1 MRRSRSRHC
10 GHTRLAT
17 AGQTHCP
24 TTTAGQTHYP
34 TPTAFV
40 LAAFVLAVFL
50 LALFVIP
57 GFVAPVL
64 GGMPADRLVPAQ
76 DIESDLDA
84 FTSQVAARS
93 AYLQLVP
100 MDFEAAVAVVRQRSQ
115 SRGGLTLGELGA
127 ALQRILAATGDP
139 AARVF
144 GVDPPGPF
152 LPFAIDPVQ
161 DRYVATWHDGAGFLV
176 ADKPYLSA
184 LDGDPGGIWLGRLD
198 DRLPAGPATYRRQ
211 IGLDLLQ
218 AFSEAQQIAERGPD
232 STITVRLSGA
242 DLGTG
247 QDIKV
252 ALAGTRAGQVIWP
265 QHDSAVLTGNIGYL
279 RLPRMGSRAVDQIR
293 RWMPRFER
301 TVGLIVD
308 VRGNTGGTRDAFRE
322 LFPYFI
328 RFDDPPFVAGAT
340 VYREHPGTRLADL
353 VDLTGQTADWLDWN
367 VAEGAA
373 IKAFRARFTPA
384 ESTPADST
392 AAAAIGPWRYLVVT
406 RQEKDPRYPYLE
418 HIVVLMDGACR
429 GSTELL
435 LASCQGRFKI
445 ALMGTPSGG
454 VPDGAEAFVLGR
466 TSLKIEVSSL
476 VTYLVDGR
484 RLGAA
489 SIEPDILSF
498 PVPESFLPTAKDV
511 QLESARKYLVA
522 RKGLR

>member
-1 MRRSRSRHC
+1 MRRSRSRNCAH
-10 GHTRLAT
+10 RWLA
-17 AGQTHCP
+17 
-24 TTTAGQTHYP
+24 TAGQTHYP
-34 TPTAFV
+34 TAAAFV
-40 LAAFVLAVFL
+40 LAAFVLAAFV
-50 LALFVIP
+50 LAALVIP
-57 GFVAPVL
+57 GFVPPVL
-64 GGMPADRLVPAQ
+64 GGMPADRWVPAP

-84 FTSQVAARS
+84 FASEVAARS
-93 AYLQLVP
+93 AYLQLAP
-100 MDFEAAVAVVRQRSQ
+100 MDFDAAVAAVRRRSQ
-115 SRGGLTLGELGA
+115 SSGGLTLGELGT

-139 AARVF
+139 AARVL

-184 LDGDPGGIWLGRLD
+184 LDGDPVGLWLDRLD
-198 DRLPAGPATYRRQ
+198 DLLPAGPATYRRQ

-218 AFSEAQQIAERGPD
+218 AFSAAQQIAKRGPD
-232 STITVRLSGA
+232 STITVRLTGA
-242 DLGTG
+242 ELGTG

-252 ALAGTRAGQVIWP
+252 ALAGRRAGQVIWP

-293 RWMPRFER
+293 KWMPRFER

-308 VRGNTGGTRDAFRE
+308 VRGNTGGTREAFRE

-340 VYREHPGTRLADL
+340 VYRQHPGTRLAN
-353 VDLTGQTADWLDWN
+353 VVGLTGQTADWPGWN

-373 IKAFRARFTPA
+373 IKAFRAGF
-384 ESTPADST
+384 TPADST
-392 AAAAIGPWRYLVVT
+392 VAAAIGPWRYLVVA
-406 RQEKDPRYPYLE
+406 RQKKDPRYPYLE
-418 HIVVLMDGACR
+418 HVIVLMDGACR

-454 VPDGAEAFVLGR
+454 VPDGTEAFVLRR

-476 VTYLVDGR
+476 VTYLADGR

-498 PVPESFLPTAKDV
+498 PVPESFLPAAEDV

-522 RKGLR
+522 RKPR